1 MNDKKI
7 IGITGYSG
15 SGKTTLLTK
24 VIALL
29 VEQGFKVATLK
40 HAHHDIEFDIPGKD
54 SYKLRKAG
62 SLQTIV
68 ACNNRYALIH
78 ETPDKSIDLQTLIN
92 HFSDVDIILIEGF
105 KDETIPKI
113 MCHRSANQKPLFI
126 DQFTIAIACD
136 ESIKTNLPILNIN
149 EPSQIAEFIK
159 NYFELKSN

>member
-1 MNDKKI
+1 MNDRKI

-126 DQFTIAIACD
+126 DNFTVAIACD
-136 ESIKTNLPILNIN
+136 KPIKTNLPNLNIN

-159 NYFELKSN
+159 SYFELTR